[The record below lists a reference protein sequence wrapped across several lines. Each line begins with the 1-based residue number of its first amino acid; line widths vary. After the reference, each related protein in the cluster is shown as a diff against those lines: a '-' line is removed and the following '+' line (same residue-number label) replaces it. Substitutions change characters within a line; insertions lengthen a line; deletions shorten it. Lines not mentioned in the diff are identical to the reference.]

1 VHLAILKHETYQL
14 LAANLPLST
23 QIAIYAVVLVL
34 AWCLSARLRSVRQRQ
49 VLLLAVSYVLYATW
63 GVWFLA
69 VLVSSSL
76 MNYGLGHYLR
86 KNPSTR
92 RLWLAVVLNILL
104 LSIFKYLP
112 LGARLSGISM
122 LGGLGRLVLPI
133 GMSFW
138 TFEALSY
145 LLDLYR
151 EEDLDPTL
159 LEFCLYMAFWPTA
172 LSGPICRL
180 PQMLPQF
187 RKYWTP
193 LWDDLADGVQR
204 MGVGL
209 FMMWLSQILAAGLY
223 PKTGVDSA
231 FSAPVHSLGGV
242 DVWCMIV
249 GYGFQL
255 FFNFCG
261 YSHLVIGA
269 ARLFGFRLA
278 ENFNRPYLSTTP
290 SEFWTRWH
298 MSLSFWI
305 RDYVF
310 FPLATRRPEMWW
322 RNLSLV
328 IAMFVF
334 GLWHKGSILFMIWGI
349 YHGLLLAGHR
359 YWQQSKIGVRL
370 PTFLLEPVSWL
381 VTFGGISVGWIF
393 FRAESIHNAAAMLR
407 DAFLPAR
414 FLRRGLPKTFYVLV
428 LVMAAGYFVAV
439 GVGKLLDRWGATE
452 GGFDWSSSLAR
463 TGSTRVMTG
472 VRLLALHRWVWLVP
486 TLAVVTLYLY
496 MLLQPQVEA
505 GAPMLYR
512 IF

>member
-1 VHLAILKHETYQL
+1 MLAG
-14 LAANLPLST
+14 NLPLST
-23 QIAIYAVVLVL
+23 QITIYAVALVL
-34 AWCLSARLRSVRQRQ
+34 AWFLSARLRSVRQRQ
-49 VLLLAVSYVLYATW
+49 VLLLAVSYILYATW

-76 MNYGLGHYLR
+76 MNYGLGIYLR
-86 KNPSTR
+86 KNPSAR
-92 RLWLAVVLNILL
+92 RLWLGVVLNVAL

-112 LGARLSGISM
+112 LAARAPGVSL

-180 PQMLPQF
+180 PQLLPQL

-193 LWDDLADGVQR
+193 LWDDLAVGAQR

-209 FMMWLSQILAAGLY
+209 LMMWLSQILAAGLY
-223 PKTGVDSA
+223 PNTGVDSA
-231 FSAPVHSLGGV
+231 FSVPVHSLRGV
-242 DVWCMIV
+242 DVWFMIV

-278 ENFNRPYLSTTP
+278 ENFNRPYLSTSP

-310 FPLATRRPEMWW
+310 FPLATRRPELWW

-334 GLWHKGSILFMIWGI
+334 GLWHKGSILFMAWGI
-349 YHGLLLAGHR
+349 YHGLLLSGHR
-359 YWQQSKIGVRL
+359 YWQQSRVGLRA
-370 PTFLLEPVSWL
+370 PGFLMKPVSWL
-381 VTFGGISVGWIF
+381 VTFAGVSVGWIF
-393 FRAESIHNAAAMLR
+393 FRAESIHNAAGMLR
-407 DAFLPAR
+407 AAFSPGG
-414 FLRRGLPKTFYVLV
+414 FLQPRLPKTFYALVLV
-428 LVMAAGYFVAV
+428 LAAGYFLVV
-439 GVGKLLDRWGATE
+439 GAGKLLDRWESTE
-452 GGFDWSSSLAR
+452 AGFDRRSPFMNA
-463 TGSTRVMTG
+463 GSVRFMAG
-472 VRLLALHRWVWLVP
+472 ARLLAQNRWVWLAP
-486 TLAVVTLYLY
+486 TLAVLTLYLY
-496 MLLQPQVEA
+496 ILLQPRVEA
-505 GAPMLYR
+505 GPPMLYR
-512 IF
+512 LF